1 MPVRSDDRLDNS
13 SWEKR
18 YLKALFLLQ
27 LENGPVEMTELA
39 REVGESSIEV
49 GVALSR
55 LMDMCCVVKTLEA
68 PITVPDE
75 GRSSVGPRERFT
87 LSEEGRG
94 KLLVVMTGGV
104 FDILHVGHLSSF
116 EEGRGLGD
124 LLIVVIARDST
135 VQRLKHRTPINNES
149 QRMRLVNALSVVDL
163 AVLGDEDNFLNSVEK
178 IDPDIIAVG
187 YDQAHNTNKLKE
199 DLRLRGLKA
208 RVIRLE
214 SHIPG
219 IKSSKILSRIQDANS
234 LN

>member
-1 MPVRSDDRLDNS
+1 MAIRSDDRLDNS
-13 SWEKR
+13 SWENR

-39 REVGESSIEV
+39 REVDESPIEV
-49 GVALSR
+49 GAALSR
-55 LMDMCCVVKTLEA
+55 LIDMGCVVKTLEA
-68 PITVPDE
+68 PITAPDH
-75 GRSSVGPRERFT
+75 GRAQVGSSERFT
-87 LSEEGRG
+87 LSKEGRG
-94 KLLVVMTGGV
+94 RLLVVMTGGV

-116 EEGRGLGD
+116 EESRGLGD

-163 AVLGDEDNFLNSVEK
+163 AVLGDKDNFLNSVEK

-187 YDQAHNTNKLKE
+187 YDQAHNVNQLRE

-208 RVIRLE
+208 NVIRLK